1 MRHNFKEQL
10 VNFSRESEKKISS
23 ALGGFLEKKNRGKKS
38 CDTLP
43 LISVTLVCTK
53 TKRRLFLCSLYL
65 FFIFWKRYKGENAE
79 FSNIVYF
86 SSRGQ

>member
-10 VNFSRESEKKISS
+10 VIFSRESEKKISS

-43 LISVTLVCTK
+43 LISVDLCVL
-53 TKRRLFLCSLYL
+53 KRKGGFFLCSLYL
-65 FFIFWKRYKGENAE
+65 FFIFWNSYKGENAE
-79 FSNIVYF
+79 FSNIV
-86 SSRGQ
+86 